1 MVSVSTD
8 STEIIINMQHVIVTN
23 AYKNGIYSQICS
35 VPLTAISKVQDE
47 TELPEPSVAVYVTL
61 VLPMGKASPE
71 SMLDDRVTEPE
82 LSEAVGG
89 VQVTIAVATPVS
101 VVTAWD
107 GGQPLIAGFSLSR
120 EIGGKF
126 RMTLKN
132 E

>member
-1 MVSVSTD
+1 M
-8 STEIIINMQHVIVTN
+8 
-23 AYKNGIYSQICS
+23 
-35 VPLTAISKVQDE
+35 QDE

-82 LSEAVGG
+82 LSEAVGS

-107 GGQPLIAGFSLSR
+107 GGQLLIAGFSLSR
-120 EIGGKF
+120 ENGGKM
-126 RMTLKN
+126 RMTYI
-132 E
+132 ED

>member
-1 MVSVSTD
+1 M
-8 STEIIINMQHVIVTN
+8 
-23 AYKNGIYSQICS
+23 
-35 VPLTAISKVQDE
+35 QDE

-107 GGQPLIAGFSLSR
+107 GGHPVIVGFSLSR
-120 EIGGKF
+120 ENGGKM
-126 RMTLKN
+126 RKIYI
-132 E
+132 EE